1 MTRLKERPPGAR
13 PQHAS
18 QEGYGRAIAW
28 ALGPMGVFQELH
40 ANRGICQR
48 GRENKVTHSWK
59 EKRKKEQG
67 ARKKSRGAHHQGEK
81 RAHKDARR
89 VQHMLLHACGKMSHV
104 GVGLWMDHKEPS
116 KRLLMQ
122 REKQGSRGC
131 SRTDSGSHACAV

>member
-59 EKRKKEQG
+59 EKRKEEQG
-67 ARKKSRGAHHQGEK
+67 TRRKTRGRTTKGRK
-81 RAHKDARR
+81 GLTK
-89 VQHMLLHACGKMSHV
+89 MHAGFSTCCCMHV
-104 GVGLWMDHKEPS
+104 ERCHEGVGLRVDHREPS
-116 KRLLMQ
+116 KRLL
-122 REKQGSRGC
+122 
-131 SRTDSGSHACAV
+131 